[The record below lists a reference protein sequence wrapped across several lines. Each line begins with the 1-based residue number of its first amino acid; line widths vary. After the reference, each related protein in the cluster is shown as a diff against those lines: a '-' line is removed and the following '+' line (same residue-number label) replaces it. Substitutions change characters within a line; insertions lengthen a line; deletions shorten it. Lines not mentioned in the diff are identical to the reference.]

1 MSPRW
6 NRRDVL
12 KGLAAASTAIIVRP
26 KLDAIEESEGA
37 GGRPVEIQIG
47 PVSSHTFRL
56 TLFAI
61 GTGGSLGSI
70 PSNGSL
76 TQESWGAAVTK
87 VRTEP
92 EQTIAAG
99 NVRLKISFHPVK
111 VSIMNE
117 ADTIIQQLAWDDS
130 IGALSFLAAIRRY
143 LVSARADRNSI
154 AAALRT

>member
-26 KLDAIEESEGA
+26 KLGAIEEGGGA
-37 GGRPVEIQIG
+37 GGRPVEIQIA

-56 TLFAI
+56 TLFPL
-61 GTGGSLGSI
+61 GTSGSLGSI

-76 TQESWGAAVTK
+76 AQESWGAPVTK
-87 VRTEP
+87 VRRES

-99 NVRLKISFHPVK
+99 NARLKISFHPVK
-111 VSIMNE
+111 VSITNE
-117 ADTIIQQLAWDDS
+117 AGTIIQQLAWDDS
-130 IGALSFLAAIRRY
+130 IGAAFFS
-143 LVSARADRNSI
+143 
-154 AAALRT
+154 